1 VRIVEVLKLLKSN
14 FSSGGQRLGRPEKAE
29 VDVYS
34 WMNACWEYE
43 ASKRPKFCELFQF
56 FVDSPAEYANLK
68 ELLKCQD
75 LGNK

>member
-1 VRIVEVLKLLKSN
+1 MRIVEVLKLLISN
-14 FSSGGQRLGRPEKAE
+14 FSLGGQRLGRPEKAE